1 MTPGKGRPTPKR
13 SEAEGRRR
21 QPYAAPRDRKA
32 AGGEYRARQKAD
44 RARRYQAMQKG
55 EDWALPAKDRGP
67 VRALARD
74 YVDSHR
80 RISEYYMYVLLI
92 LMVMVF
98 MRSRLVQTIIP
109 AVVIV
114 IVLVMVVEGV
124 LVGRKVRRL
133 AAARYPGQSTRG
145 IALYSAMRAMQIRR
159 LRMPKPRLKPGD
171 SY

>member
-32 AGGEYRARQKAD
+32 ASGDYRARQKAD

-114 IVLVMVVEGV
+114 IVLVMLAEGI

-133 AAARYPGQSTRG
+133 AAERCPGQSTRG